1 MYLLYSGMLALV
13 LLLAAP
19 FWLVQMARHGKY
31 RAGFAERLGR
41 VPRRLLPASGAR
53 TIWVHAVSVGEVLA
67 VSRLVAD
74 MRAAFPQHQ
83 IFVSTTTA
91 TGQKLAR
98 ERFGEER
105 VFYFPLDFAF
115 AVRPYL
121 AALRPE
127 LVVLA
132 ETEFWPNFLRL
143 ARHRGA
149 RIAVVNARIS
159 DRSLP
164 GYRQWRV
171 LWRPILEHVDLFLAQ
186 SDADAQRL
194 VAIGAPAGRVEVAG
208 NLKHDVQAADA
219 AAVTLLRAA
228 LRAVPR
234 AEIIVCGSTVEGEE
248 APVLDAFRDVLRV
261 RPHAV
266 LVLAPR
272 HPERFPA
279 VGKLLASSGLPC
291 WQRSRLAAHE
301 TISGGVVLLDTIG
314 ELAAVYQLGA
324 IAFVGGS
331 LVPRGGHNLLEPAQ
345 HGAAVLTGPHTEN
358 FRAQTAAFEERGA
371 LRVVDVAQ
379 LGPAWVALIQD
390 SAQLASLGAGA
401 REVYAVHAG
410 ATQHTL
416 AALRGL
422 FASGAAAPTT
432 PAAGDVRA

>member
-1 MYLLYSGMLALV
+1 MYLLYSWMLVMV

-19 FWLVQMARHGKY
+19 FWLLQMARHGKY

-41 VPRRLLPASGAR
+41 VPRRRLLPASGAR

-67 VSRLVAD
+67 VSRLVAE
-74 MRAAFPQHQ
+74 MRAAFPEHE
-83 IFVSTTTA
+83 IFISTTTA
-91 TGQKLAR
+91 AGQKLAR

-132 ETEFWPNFLRL
+132 ETEFWPNFLRR
-143 ARHRGA
+143 ARQNGA

-164 GYRQWRV
+164 GYRKWRV
-171 LWRPILEHVDLFLAQ
+171 LWRAILEHVDLFLAQ

-194 VAIGAPAGRVEVAG
+194 VAIGAPAARIEVAG

-219 AAVTLLRAA
+219 EAVTLLRAA

-234 AEIIVCGSTVEGEE
+234 EEIIVCGSTVEGEE

-261 RPHAV
+261 CPRAI

-272 HPERFPA
+272 HPERFAA
-279 VGKLLASSGLPC
+279 VARVLAASGLRW
-291 WQRSRLAAHE
+291 WQRSRLTEHE

-331 LVPRGGHNLLEPAQ
+331 LAPRGGHNLLEPAQ

-358 FRAQTAAFEERGA
+358 FRAQAAAFEERGA
-371 LRVVDVAQ
+371 LRVVDAGQ

-390 SAQLASLGAGA
+390 SAQIASLGARA
-401 REVYAVHAG
+401 REVYAAHAG
-410 ATQHTL
+410 ATGRTL

-422 FASGAAAPTT
+422 LAAGAAPATS
-432 PAAGDVRA
+432 AAGNVRA